1 MAIYKKLL
9 GSDVS
14 ITPFNAN
21 KLFKFN
27 SSSGAEASINFDTYY
42 YRSESLY
49 TYSTNDVS
57 SSLKYYQLDHLY
69 YKNFQLDVANKFGN
83 VDYLNQPRELHDR
96 VNTISIPSKLYGLE
110 IKPGTFT
117 FTTGSV
123 NVVDD
128 KRGNL
133 IISEKTIFA

>member
-21 KLFKFN
+21 KLFTFN
-27 SSSGAEASINFDTYY
+27 SSSGTNSSIKLETYQ

-57 SSLKYYQLDHLY
+57 SSLKYFQLDHLY
-69 YKNFQLDVANKFGN
+69 YKDFQLNVANKFGN
-83 VDYLNQPRELHDR
+83 VDYLNQPRELHDK
-96 VNTISIPSKLYGLE
+96 VNTISVPSKL
-110 IKPGTFT
+110 
-117 FTTGSV
+117 
-123 NVVDD
+123 
-128 KRGNL
+128 
-133 IISEKTIFA
+133 